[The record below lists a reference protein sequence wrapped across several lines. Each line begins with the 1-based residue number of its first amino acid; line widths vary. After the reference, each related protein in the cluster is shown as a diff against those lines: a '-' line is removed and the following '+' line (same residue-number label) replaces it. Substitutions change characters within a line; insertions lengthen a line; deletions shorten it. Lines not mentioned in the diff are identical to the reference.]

1 MESGLQEKSG
11 SINKKETSSHSSSLK
26 SKHKNERF
34 AKSCHLR
41 IREEKSQHVQ
51 SVHPHPV
58 FRGVTGARGGLGTP
72 QELLQNKRQH
82 GASAAIATAA
92 ATSHC
97 TATTTAAAACRGGGA
112 VTAAARAA

>member
-82 GASAAIATAA
+82 GASAAIAT
-92 ATSHC
+92 HC
-97 TATTTAAAACRGGGA
+97 TTTTTAAAACRGGGA